1 MTFSELSSRLICAG
15 IAPDDARHE
24 ALLLAERFA
33 GVSPAM
39 LLADRERE
47 LDSPALAHAVE
58 RRCAREPLQYILGE
72 WEFCGLCIKVDGRCL
87 IPRPDT
93 EIVAERAA
101 ALLPDN
107 GRFLDL
113 CTGSG
118 CIAAAVCALSAD
130 RHTTG
135 VALELI
141 PETARLAREN
151 LEALG
156 FADRCTVVT
165 ADLRDDP
172 FGEGD
177 ALFDVIVSNP
187 PYVTAQE
194 MTELAPELA
203 WEPREA
209 LTDGGDGLSLI
220 AAILRLYRKHLAPDG
235 VLLLEHGWRQADA
248 VRRMAEAE
256 GYEYACLRDY
266 GGNVRAAEMRRIQN
280 GTGLNIFR

>member
-1 MTFSELSSRLICAG
+1 MTVDQIAARLIDAG

-33 GVSPAM
+33 GISPAR
-39 LLADRERE
+39 LLADRGRE
-47 LDSPALAHAVE
+47 MDSPALAEAVE
-58 RRCAREPLQYILGE
+58 RRCAREPLQYLLGE
-72 WEFCGLCIKVDGRCL
+72 WEFCGLTLKVDRRCL

-93 EIVAERAA
+93 EVVAERAA
-101 ALLPDN
+101 QLLPPG

-118 CIAAAVCALSAD
+118 CIAAAVCALTAEK
-130 RHTTG
+130 HTTG
-135 VALELI
+135 AALELV

-151 LEALG
+151 LAALG
-156 FADRCTVVT
+156 LADRCSVVT

-177 ALFDVIVSNP
+177 TFDVIVSNP
-187 PYVTAQE
+187 PYVTAAE
-194 MTELAPELA
+194 MDDLAPELA

-220 AAILRLYRKHLAPDG
+220 AAILRLYRKHLAPGG

-256 GYEYACLRDY
+256 GYAYAALRDY
-266 GGNVRAAEMRRIQN
+266 GGNVRAAELRI
-280 GTGLNIFR
+280 RAE